1 MEKLPTVLFPE
12 VDRAPLP
19 PVGTHHKPPRGRSE
33 SQFERDLWRYFP
45 GKIHTGLLVKRP
57 ELQQPYVPD
66 FAYLDRALAIDIEVD
81 EPYTYD
87 TRQPIHFLDCPKDRS
102 RNQFFTDHGWI
113 VIRFSEAQ
121 VIKSPASCCKA
132 IASTI
137 ALISHD
143 NSIMSAFRQVPTLK
157 PDRRWTAEQAQQL
170 ATQNYRERLQ
180 HQPIEES
187 LKQRRTQQSNLM
199 NGDLSFH
206 CPTCGELVR
215 WQGHYI
221 KCANCGY
228 DKFVL

>member
-1 MEKLPTVLFPE
+1 MMEKLPTILLPK
-12 VDRAPLP
+12 VDRLP
-19 PVGTHHKPPRGRSE
+19 IAPVGTHHKAPRGRSE

-57 ELQQPYVPD
+57 ELNQPYVPD
-66 FAYLDRALAIDIEVD
+66 FAYLDREIAIDIEVD
-81 EPYTYD
+81 EPYTHD

-113 VIRFSEAQ
+113 VIRFSETQ

-137 ALISHD
+137 AQISGD
-143 NSIMSAFRQVPTLK
+143 NTIMSAFRQVLTLK
-157 PDRRWTAEQAQQL
+157 PDRRWTVEQAQEL

-180 HQPIEES
+180 PASEPT
-187 LKQRRTQQSNLM
+187 KNPNLM

-206 CPTCGELVR
+206 CPTCGELVQWR
-215 WQGHYI
+215 GHYVR
-221 KCANCGY
+221 CANCGY
-228 DKFVL
+228 DQFVL

>member
-1 MEKLPTVLFPE
+1 MEKLPTTLLPK
-12 VDRAPLP
+12 VDRLPIP
-19 PVGTHHKPPRGRSE
+19 PVGTHHKAPRGRSE

-57 ELQQPYVPD
+57 ELEQPYVPD
-66 FAYLDRALAIDIEVD
+66 FAYLDRDIAIDIEVD

-121 VIKSPASCCKA
+121 VVKNPASCCKA
-132 IASTI
+132 LASTI
-137 ALISHD
+137 ALVSGD
-143 NSIMSAFRQVPTLK
+143 NSIMTSFRQVPTLK
-157 PDRRWTAEQAQQL
+157 PDRRWTVEQAQQL
-170 ATQNYRERLQ
+170 AAQNYREQ
-180 HQPIEES
+180 FQPAAKS
-187 LKQRRTQQSNLM
+187 TKQSQPNLM
-199 NGDLSFH
+199 NGNLSFY

-215 WQGHYI
+215 WRGHYVQ
-221 KCANCGY
+221 CANCGY